1 MSENWNWVGR
11 YVSVIV
17 IAGVLAAALGSM
29 ELFQATTILN
39 KKLSAAHIVRF
50 LGYGAALAVL
60 WLLAQ
65 RAALALGR
73 QGGRWS
79 FLRHLVL
86 PLAMLIVV
94 ASAHSVILLVLRP
107 MMDTALRNTY
117 NWLFIAGIIAA
128 AAWLIIALF
137 NQSSPLAEAFTSAAQ
152 RLGSGGK
159 SRVCTQCGTRAEPS
173 AKFCSACGAKLA
185 D

>member
-11 YVSVIV
+11 YVAVIV
-17 IAGVLAAALGSM
+17 MAVILAAALGGM
-29 ELFQATTILN
+29 ELFQATTVMD

-50 LGYGAALAVL
+50 LGYGGSLAVL
-60 WLLAQ
+60 WLLGQ
-65 RAALALGR
+65 RAALAFGR
-73 QGGRWS
+73 QGGRWA
-79 FLRHLVL
+79 FLQHLVL
-86 PLAMLIVV
+86 PLATLIVV

-107 MMDTALRNTY
+107 LMNAELRNAY

-128 AAWLIIALF
+128 AAWLVMALF
-137 NQSSPLAEAFTSAAQ
+137 TQSSPLTEAFTSAAQ

-159 SRVCTQCGTRAEPS
+159 FRVCAQCGARADAS
-173 AKFCSACGAKLA
+173 AKFCGACGTKLA